1 MTGIEALLE
10 SLKVKRGISKQKS
23 AGNMDFIEAV
33 LTELADEETRKQ
45 IDLAQKIRTDAENIR
60 EDARQKL
67 REAKKEREEARDR
80 KFEAEIILRE
90 IEEKRKDLEQMQQ
103 SLDEALQVETPEAK
117 DRVRLYQLFMNDLP
131 ENTSSNQN
139 AVIYGAAAILS
150 GQTVFTATAKPN
162 KQ

>member
-10 SLKVKRGISKQKS
+10 NLKVKRGISKQKS

-67 REAKKEREEARDR
+67 RKAKKEREEARDR

-131 ENTSSNQN
+131 EDTSGNQN

>member
-1 MTGIEALLE
+1 M
-10 SLKVKRGISKQKS
+10 
-23 AGNMDFIEAV
+23 
-33 LTELADEETRKQ
+33 
-45 IDLAQKIRTDAENIR
+45 
-60 EDARQKL
+60 
-67 REAKKEREEARDR
+67 
-80 KFEAEIILRE
+80 RE